1 LEKDYLADLGTF
13 DVVYSWGVLHH
24 TGNLWQAMENVLR
37 LVAEGGTFFVA
48 IYNDGGKK
56 SRQWYQLK
64 RLYNQ
69 GKLCKIA
76 LPAAFI
82 PLNVTRGLIR
92 DLLNRKNPLTRY
104 REYKK
109 NRGMSV
115 VRDWIDWLGGWPYEF
130 AKPEE
135 VWEFCRRRGFE
146 MMLCVNKSGWA
157 LGNNEFVFAR
167 RGKAA
172 AA

>member
-1 LEKDYLADLGTF
+1 
-13 DVVYSWGVLHH
+13 
-24 TGNLWQAMENVLR
+24 
-37 LVAEGGTFFVA
+37 
-48 IYNDGGKK
+48 
-56 SRQWYQLK
+56 
-64 RLYNQ
+64 
-69 GKLCKIA
+69 
-76 LPAAFI
+76 
-82 PLNVTRGLIR
+82 VTRGLIS
-92 DLLNRKNPLTRY
+92 DLLNHEDPLTRY

-135 VWEFCRRRGFE
+135 VSEFVKRRGFE

-167 RGKAA
+167 ERNVAGGPERTAA
-172 AA
+172 ISPA